1 MKEKSSFQP
10 NSETSGN
17 NSDFYIVSKKK
28 FFILYIGTL
37 GWYEIYWFYKNW
49 KLYKNSSDA
58 DIWPLPRA
66 MFYIFFVHSLFRLI
80 KEKIIDNSSS
90 FQWSQGSNA
99 TVFVILSIISR
110 VFDRLAMEPIGSSV
124 AICLSLIMLLP
135 MSFSLYQAQAAV
147 NCSCDDIEGSSN
159 NKISRVNYFWLA
171 IGACLWIN
179 SIQSILLGLMQ
190 LTNSNSLGSF

>member
-1 MKEKSSFQP
+1 MKEKSR
-10 NSETSGN
+10 N
-17 NSDFYIVSKKK
+17 NSNFYIVSKKK

-49 KLYKNSSDA
+49 KLHKNSSGA
-58 DIWPLPRA
+58 NIWPIPRA

-99 TVFVILSIISR
+99 TAFIILSIISR
-110 VFDRLAMEPIGSSV
+110 VFDRLATEPTGSSV

-135 MSFSLYQAQAAV
+135 MSLSLYEAQAAI
-147 NCSCDDIEGSSN
+147 NYSCDDLEGAIN
-159 NKISRVNYFWLA
+159 DKLNKANYFWLA
-171 IGACLWIN
+171 IGACLWIV
-179 SIQSILLGLMQ
+179 SIQSIILDLMQ
-190 LTNSNSLGSF
+190 LTNNRSY